1 MKFSFHGQTDQQ
13 PFEWF
18 ASGLRRT
25 LEANGHSYV
34 DAADASLVINFFPE
48 GAPRSF
54 RRNGQAVF
62 VTGVTRIDGPFDR
75 PLERAYPLLV
85 RSLSNLLVAI
95 VGEER
100 ESETHF
106 VTPEQGHYVVANGGG
121 NGAAQGFFEQ
131 VYERMLPLA
140 SSTLVV
146 DNIFVPD
153 LPARLWEGDEASASI
168 CRAGAR
174 LQSLELLPAPYPIAD
189 VLPPDVL
196 RHLRRLFGIGGLSY
210 GNLSARC
217 DDECFW
223 MSASGVDKS
232 RLREIGRDV
241 LLVTGYDPVR
251 GAMLLSVPP
260 GIEPRRVSVDAIE
273 HWMVYHEHP
282 SVKAILHVHGWM
294 EGVRSTAF
302 NYPCGTYE
310 LAKAVAEMVSEAED
324 PSCAVVGL
332 KNHGLT
338 VTGRSLDEIFER
350 TEGKILKHVPMT

>member
-1 MKFSFHGQTDQQ
+1 
-13 PFEWF
+13 
-18 ASGLRRT
+18 
-25 LEANGHSYV
+25 
-34 DAADASLVINFFPE
+34 
-48 GAPRSF
+48 
-54 RRNGQAVF
+54 
-62 VTGVTRIDGPFDR
+62 VTRIEGPFDQ

-95 VGEER
+95 VGEGPEP
-100 ESETHF
+100 ETHF

-121 NGAAQGFFEQ
+121 NGTAQGFFEQ

-146 DNIFVPD
+146 DNIFATD
-153 LPARLWEGDEASASI
+153 LPERLWEGDDASESI
-168 CRAGAR
+168 FRAGAR
-174 LQSLELLPAPYPIAD
+174 LQNLELLPAPYPIAD

-196 RHLRRLFGIGGLSY
+196 RHLHRLFKIGGLSY

-217 DDECFW
+217 DEKSFW

-241 LLVTGYDPVR
+241 LLVTGYDPSR
-251 GAMLLSVPP
+251 EAMLLSVPP

-273 HWMVYHEHP
+273 HWMIYREHP
-282 SVKAILHVHGWM
+282 SVEAILHVHGWM
-294 EGVRSTAF
+294 DGVPSTAF

-310 LAKAVAEMVSEAED
+310 LAKAVADMVREADD
-324 PSCAVVGL
+324 PSRAVVGL

-350 TEGKILKHVPMT
+350 TEGRILRQVPMT